1 MSGEISL
8 EKIPIF
14 RNIPNA
20 KIHAFLESLNVV
32 EKTFKKNQTIL
43 HIGDITHFMSIVIYG
58 SVNIESNNYDG
69 QKIII
74 GRIEPGEIFAETYAF
89 SANEPLMVNVVAN
102 EKTKVLFLDARRLAA
117 TDMKNS
123 SLYAAVTGNLLKIF
137 AQKNLHLS
145 RRIMHTTPRTIRER
159 LLLFLDEQVKKCG
172 SRKFTIPF
180 DRQQLADY
188 LNVDRSALSHE
199 LGKLQKENILFVKK
213 NYFELM

>member
-1 MSGEISL
+1 MNSEISL

-14 RNIPNA
+14 RNIPNT
-20 KIHAFLESLNVV
+20 KIQAFLESLNVV

-43 HIGDITHFMSIVIYG
+43 RMGDITYFMGIVIYG

-74 GRIEPGEIFAETYAF
+74 GRAEPGEIFAETYAF
-89 SANEPLMVNVVAN
+89 SASDPLMVDVVAN
-102 EKTKVLFLDARRLAA
+102 EKTKVLFLDARRLASS
-117 TDMKNS
+117 DIKNS
-123 SLYAAVTGNLLKIF
+123 SLYATLTGNLLKIF

-159 LLLFLDEQVKKCG
+159 LLLFLNEQASKCG
-172 SRKFTIPF
+172 GKKFSIPF

-199 LGKLQKENILFVKK
+199 LGKLQKENILTVKK